1 MDPNATPETP
11 VLSAGSQVGHYV
23 IIDKIAEGGMGTV
36 YKAMEPDL
44 ERTVAIKILHGDFAA
59 DPAHQAQFR
68 EEAKAVAAL
77 RHTNI
82 VPLYFVGHDH
92 GFSYF
97 AMAHIDGQ
105 TLDDY
110 MVELGSP
117 LTLEQG
123 HWFMSQAIAA
133 LDYAAR
139 ANVIHLDIKPSNFMV
154 DKDGILMLTDFGLA
168 RRKKEDNAGE
178 SPELLG
184 TPYYA
189 SPEHI
194 LQQDPDIRTDIYC
207 LGATLFNLM
216 AGRPVFEGPT
226 VEAICMSQI
235 SDEFPMQKALDSGI
249 PFGWTC
255 LMNRMMEKSPAM
267 RFQTYDE
274 LSEALAMVDSYRY
287 GRNVISLPP
296 LQRKRALPNYGAA
309 PETLFGL
316 LPPEASEFEEDILQ
330 PHQPI
335 SGEEVMEAFEERS
348 KLLNLNTLAENI
360 PEMCQVASG
369 ELVDLVVAMD
379 HNEVFALTVNEIT
392 TFMAGYTKENLDDN
406 TARMHLLGLDRGHHL
421 GVLCLMLQKNWY
433 AQRPLDWRGLWQHQ
447 IVTGLYVE
455 MLIDMLGIQPTG
467 LEFAAGCFHD
477 IGKLVHAELF
487 PSQYPS
493 VILHSLRND
502 IPLEEA
508 EIEFLGID
516 HAQMGEIWLEANKI
530 NPALAAIIDTHHHP
544 NEATDPG
551 RTTDFL
557 YKFLKSNNPVDV
569 RLLAHAVAS
578 ANHLAKE
585 QGQGFS
591 GNTWLEEVT
600 WAEHPSTQFLWK
612 ARQNQDLAF
621 DDLTDF
627 FVNYC
632 QNFPYLSISGFGL
645 APEMPDI

>member
-1 MDPNATPETP
+1 MDPNAMPETP
-11 VLSAGSQVGHYV
+11 VLASGSQIGHYV

-44 ERTVAIKILHGDFAA
+44 ERTVAIKILHGDFAN

-110 MVELGSP
+110 MEELGSP
-117 LTLEQG
+117 LTPEQS

-168 RRKKEDNAGE
+168 RRKKEGDNNE
-178 SPELLG
+178 NPELLG

-194 LQQDPDIRTDIYC
+194 LQQEPDVRTDIYC

-216 AGRPVFEGPT
+216 AGQPVFDGST

-249 PFGWTC
+249 PFGWAC
-255 LMNRMMEKSPAM
+255 LMNRMMEKGPAL
-267 RFQTYDE
+267 RFQNYDE
-274 LSEALAMVDSYRY
+274 LSEALAMVDTYRY

-296 LQRKRALPNYGAA
+296 LQRKRALPNYGAT
-309 PETLFGL
+309 PETLFGI
-316 LPPEASEFEEDILQ
+316 LPPDASDFEEDILQ
-330 PHQPI
+330 PHEPI
-335 SGEEVMEAFEERS
+335 SGEEVMDAFEERAE
-348 KLLNLNTLAENI
+348 LLSLNVLAENMQ
-360 PEMCQVASG
+360 EMCKLASG

-379 HNEVFALTVNEIT
+379 HNEAFAITVNEIT
-392 TFMAGYTKENLDDN
+392 TFMAGYTKEPLDDN
-406 TARMHLLGLDRGHHL
+406 TARMHLLGLDRGHNL
-421 GVLCLMLQKNWY
+421 GVLCLMLQKNWH
-433 AQRPLDWRGLWQHQ
+433 AQRALDWRGLWQHQ

-455 MLIDMLGIQPTG
+455 MLIDMLGIEPTG

-477 IGKLVHAELF
+477 VGKLVYAELF
-487 PSQYPS
+487 PSHYPS

-502 IPLEEA
+502 IPLEDA
-508 EIEFLGID
+508 EIELLGID
-516 HAQMGEIWLEANKI
+516 HAQMGEIWLEANKV
-530 NPALAAIIDTHHHP
+530 NPALAAIVDTHHHP
-544 NEATDPG
+544 SEAADPG

-557 YKFLKSNNPVDV
+557 LKFLKSSTPVDV

-578 ANHLAKE
+578 ANHLVKE
-585 QGQGFS
+585 QGHGFS
-591 GNTWLEEVT
+591 GNTWLEEVS
-600 WAEHPSTQFLWK
+600 WAEHPSTQYLWQ
-612 ARQNQDLAF
+612 ARKNQDLAME
-621 DDLTDF
+621 DLKIEKLYNGTMLCVSNQF
-627 FVNYC
+627 R
-632 QNFPYLSISGFGL
+632 GRGL
-645 APEMPDI
+645 GTELLK